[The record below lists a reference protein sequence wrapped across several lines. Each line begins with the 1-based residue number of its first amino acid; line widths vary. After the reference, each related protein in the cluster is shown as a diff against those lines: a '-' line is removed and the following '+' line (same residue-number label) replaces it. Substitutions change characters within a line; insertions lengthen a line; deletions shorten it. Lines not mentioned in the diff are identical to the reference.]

1 MLCGATLARYYL
13 LEAIGGLWAFSGV
26 SLLLFLATGAVQK
39 ARNVSAPRQGK
50 QTRGHGQVCQRQSL
64 LFTSYIFVD
73 KSITRCRAYPAMSRP
88 PADSLLAYF
97 CRVTRL

>member
-1 MLCGATLARYYL
+1 MLCGATLARHHL
-13 LEAIGGLWAFSGV
+13 LEAIDGLWAFSGV
-26 SLLLFLATGAVQK
+26 SLLLFLATGAVQEV
-39 ARNVSAPRQGK
+39 RNVSAP
-50 QTRGHGQVCQRQSL
+50 TRGQLQSL

-73 KSITRCRAYPAMSRP
+73 KSITRCRAYLAMSQP

>member
-1 MLCGATLARYYL
+1 MLCGATLARHHL
-13 LEAIGGLWAFSGV
+13 LEAIDGLWAFSGV
-26 SLLLFLATGAVQK
+26 SLLLFLATGAVQEV
-39 ARNVSAPRQGK
+39 RNVSAPRQGK
-50 QTRGHGQVCQRQSL
+50 QTRGQLQSL

-73 KSITRCRAYPAMSRP
+73 KSITRCRAYLAMSQP